1 MKALP
6 LFAAVCLG
14 AAAGAL
20 RAESASG
27 LVEQARALDRQLKAA
42 EALALY
48 QRAETLEPKNTA
60 IQLGI
65 ARQYRHLMADAPSPQ
80 EKLRLGERALASA
93 KRAAALAPD
102 SSEAQASIALSYG
115 KLLPLESSKDQIETA
130 RRVKAAAERALRLDP
145 DNDIAWHVLGRWHEG
160 YADLSGIRRALGE
173 LLYGKLPTSTYDEA
187 AECFRKALEANPRR
201 LVHYI
206 ELGRVYAK
214 MGRDAG
220 ARRLIEAGLA
230 MPSIEKE
237 DAEEKQLG
245 RETLRTLH

>member
-1 MKALP
+1 MKAFP
-6 LFAAVCLG
+6 LFAAVWLC
-14 AAAGAL
+14 AVAGAL
-20 RAESASG
+20 RAESTND

-48 QRAETLEPKNTA
+48 QRAAALEPKDTA
-60 IQLGI
+60 ILLGI
-65 ARQYRHLMADAPSPQ
+65 ARQYRHLMADASSPQ
-80 EKLRLGERALASA
+80 EKLLLGGHALDFA
-93 KRAAALAPD
+93 KRAATLAPD
-102 SSEAQASIALSYG
+102 SSEAQASVALSYG
-115 KLLPLESSKDQIETA
+115 KLLPLESSKEQIETA

-160 YADLSGIRRALGE
+160 YADLTGIRRALGE
-173 LLYGKLPTSTYDEA
+173 LLYGKLPTSTYAEA
-187 AECFRKALEANPRR
+187 AKCFRRALDANPRR

-206 ELGRVYAK
+206 ELGRIYAK

-220 ARRLIEAGLA
+220 ARQLIEAGLA